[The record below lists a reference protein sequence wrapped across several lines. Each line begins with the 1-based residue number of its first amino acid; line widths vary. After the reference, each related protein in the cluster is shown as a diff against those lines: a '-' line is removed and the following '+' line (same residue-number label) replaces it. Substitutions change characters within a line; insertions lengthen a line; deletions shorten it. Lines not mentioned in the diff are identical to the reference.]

1 MEHLAILDKKRKL
14 LTKILTGEKT
24 IESRWYKSKIA
35 PWGNIKAGETIYFK
49 ESGDPVRAKAE
60 IAEAMQFYL
69 PQTDIPDLL
78 EKYSK
83 KICFTSPMPELI
95 AWCRERKYCILLRLK
110 NVEPIEPF
118 EINKKGFGLM
128 AAWITVDKI
137 ERIKVMKDSSLSN
150 FS

>member
-24 IESRWYKSKIA
+24 IESRWYKSKVA

-49 ESGDPVRAKAE
+49 ESGDPVRAKAQ
-60 IAEAMQFYL
+60 IAEVMQFYL
-69 PQTDIPDLL
+69 PQTNIPELL

-83 KICFTSPMPELI
+83 EICFSNPMPELI
-95 AWCRERKYCILLRLK
+95 QWCGQRKYCILMRLK
-110 NVEPIEPF
+110 NVEPVEPF

-128 AAWITVDKI
+128 AAWITVDRIEKI
-137 ERIKVMKDSSLSN
+137 KT
-150 FS
+150 